1 MRNKLNLLININ
13 LKFYLNYYLITI
25 YIISN
30 KSRFLIMKLYINNIS
45 LKILSFDFILK
56 FTSLTSILFF
66 LINLLFILIKILILF
81 LILIIN
87 ILKPNLALLILL
99 RL

>member
-1 MRNKLNLLININ
+1 MRNKLILFKLLFNNNL
-13 LKFYLNYYLITI
+13 Y
-25 YIISN
+25 N
-30 KSRFLIMKLYINNIS
+30 KSRFLTMKLYINNIS

-87 ILKPNLALLILL
+87 ILKPNLVLLILL

>member
-1 MRNKLNLLININ
+1 MI
-13 LKFYLNYYLITI
+13 
-25 YIISN
+25 
-30 KSRFLIMKLYINNIS
+30 LYINNIS

-56 FTSLTSILFF
+56 FTSILFF
-66 LINLLFILIKILILF
+66 LINLLFILIKFLILF

-87 ILKPNLALLILL
+87 ILKPNLALLIFL

>member
-1 MRNKLNLLININ
+1 
-13 LKFYLNYYLITI
+13 
-25 YIISN
+25 
-30 KSRFLIMKLYINNIS
+30 MKLYINNIS

-56 FTSLTSILFF
+56 FTSLTNILFF
-66 LINLLFILIKILILF
+66 LINLLFILIKFFILF